1 MIFHIPKEIASE
13 NKLWKSIYV
22 KDFAIIVGFL
32 VVAWISSTISG
43 IYAPFKVAF
52 FIFMFSV
59 AVILVQ
65 KNQRNNPNKRLYEAI
80 YILFKKNNRTYHSID
95 YNVVGNDYENI

>member
-13 NKLWKSIYV
+13 NKLWKSIYI
-22 KDFAIIVGFL
+22 KDFAIIVIFL
-32 VVAWISSTISG
+32 VFAWISSTISG
-43 IYAPFKVAF
+43 IYAPFKIAF
-52 FIFMFSV
+52 FIFMFSI
-59 AVILVQ
+59 AILLVQ

-95 YNVVGNDYENI
+95 YNIVGNNYENL